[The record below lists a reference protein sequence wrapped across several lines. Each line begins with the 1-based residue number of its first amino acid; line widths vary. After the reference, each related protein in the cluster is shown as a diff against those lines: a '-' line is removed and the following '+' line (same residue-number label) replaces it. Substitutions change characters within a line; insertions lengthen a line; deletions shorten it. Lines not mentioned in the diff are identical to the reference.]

1 MSKKE
6 IEPSEIKKRAA
17 TKFCN
22 YFLGKE
28 NPRSLAN
35 YLPLNSKTF
44 STQFQDGV
52 VLAHLTEV
60 LSSRKMLRWNSI
72 EKSET
77 VFINNFNIIKTH
89 LEEKN
94 LVMAQDILKMVQGDE
109 DEICSF
115 VLSLCSQYMGFPGL
129 TFSQYQNALLLWL
142 KSREVDVANFH
153 DAFLDGIEF
162 AKLINSFKEGAV
174 KEKKISK
181 SNISSLFK
189 YCEKEFQIPNILTLE
204 DFTKNNKEEYPLLL
218 YLAFFKQMSLVS
230 PLPLTKES
238 VEQNNKDKRQSVFQ
252 LSPRGEPKE
261 DILEQIKRSKSEQT
275 ISSSRINP
283 RDLEAEREKVRKERE
298 EKREKEEKE
307 KKEQIEKR

>member
-1 MSKKE
+1 
-6 IEPSEIKKRAA
+6 
-17 TKFCN
+17 
-22 YFLGKE
+22 LGKE

-115 VLSLCSQYMGFPGL
+115 VLSLGSQYMVFPGL

-174 KEKKISK
+174 KEKK
-181 SNISSLFK
+181 NF
-189 YCEKEFQIPNILTLE
+189 
-204 DFTKNNKEEYPLLL
+204 
-218 YLAFFKQMSLVS
+218 
-230 PLPLTKES
+230 
-238 VEQNNKDKRQSVFQ
+238 
-252 LSPRGEPKE
+252 
-261 DILEQIKRSKSEQT
+261 
-275 ISSSRINP
+275 
-283 RDLEAEREKVRKERE
+283 
-298 EKREKEEKE
+298 
-307 KKEQIEKR
+307 